1 MKHIKQKAFTLV
13 ELIVVV
19 TILAILATIGF
30 VSYSSYLTWVRDT
43 NRLAQ
48 LVSISDGLELYR
60 TTKDLPLP
68 DDSVEVSINGSLI
81 AYQGTAG
88 SNTLETID
96 FTKGWVDPRDGT
108 YFSYY
113 LTKDRKHYQLLW
125 FLEEEASITSQNTNI
140 LPPQLRGIE
149 GELSLIEQTQAVTY
163 DNRIPTVYGRK
174 LWILTNDQNTPIE
187 QAWADLD
194 ITAATTW
201 YIAHMTDTE
210 TLSWSSLQSINPK
223 ANCKRIKQLRWWS
236 SDWVYEIN
244 PTGVEDAEFDVYCD
258 MTTDWGGWTALVR
271 INPSIKNSNEWH
283 SDVWTAEGEYYNYMN
298 KAWLFSQKEI
308 YTNKTLW
315 YDGWEYLF
323 EVVDWDVYA
332 RRWFFKD
339 INIKPSWSG
348 LNWNLTNWLNLV
360 HNTPW
365 FSYEWSDYPYLW
377 HTNTITNFF
386 DFPFIGWTSD
396 NLTWLS
402 DNWWGGRDFDD
413 NVDAYIFVR

>member
-1 MKHIKQKAFTLV
+1 MKLSKNAFTLV

-81 AYQGTAG
+81 AYQGTAW

-140 LPPQLRGIE
+140 LPTQLRGIE
-149 GELSLIEQTQAVTY
+149 GELSLVQETQAVSY

-174 LWILTNDQNTPIE
+174 LWILTDDQNTPVE

-223 ANCKRIKQLRWWS
+223 ASCKRIKQLRWWS

-244 PTGVEDAEFDVYCD
+244 PTWVEDAEFDVYCD
-258 MTTDWGGWTALVR
+258 MTTDWWGWALVDNIANNSDTMWTR
-271 INPSIKNSNEWH
+271 TAWVNLDLWTTKWSLLPSHAWSSEAQLLCKADHYSWSKNWVTFNVLTDKAKQYPTTAATAIWNTSSGDYSAKILNGNTYYYLGYPWTDTWLWH
-283 SDVWTAEGEYYNYMN
+283 WYSSGMW
-298 KAWLFSQKEI
+298 
-308 YTNKTLW
+308 LW
-315 YDGWEYLF
+315 YGSSSTCSCGYG
-323 EVVDWDVYA
+323 A
-332 RRWFFKD
+332 
-339 INIKPSWSG
+339 NSWVWWYS
-348 LNWNLTNWLNLV
+348 
-360 HNTPW
+360 
-365 FSYEWSDYPYLW
+365 S
-377 HTNTITNFF
+377 TIR
-386 DFPFIGWTSD
+386 ICS
-396 NLTWLS
+396 TW
-402 DNWWGGRDFDD
+402 
-413 NVDAYIFVR
+413 VR